1 MHVLAQLDAQLLCVI
16 LMPVRAGRKFH
27 GEDDARYFISQLS
40 ADLKSIWS
48 NAALL
53 K

>member
-1 MHVLAQLDAQLLCVI
+1 MYVLAQLDAQLLAAI
-16 LMPVRAGRKFH
+16 LVPVKASRKFH
-27 GEDDARYFISQLS
+27 GEDEARYFISQMS